1 MASDSPLNGAG
12 PSGSTAPTSFA
23 EQLQSRH
30 ADAAHKATIEEVV
43 DEDDVQHPPPSALL
57 AHPQEQGDPEQ
68 NLSAKAMGKQ
78 KVSEKQAPAASPA
91 PLDTQSEELFPALG
105 GPKSRAPAKAPA
117 WGSSTPP
124 SLADGFTNG
133 TRANIASRPS
143 SVATSGRSTPVTTP
157 LSPNFASSNVR
168 GTGAVRLPGK
178 STDKFSMRPSQLLPR
193 TQLKKPVQDVLRDI
207 NRKSRAK
214 VTMRPAAD
222 GGIEFEATGPTA
234 EIVQQA
240 LRDVS
245 KEVGAKQVLKMPIP
259 ATARPHIIGSQ
270 GRTIKEIKEL
280 SGANLQMPKA
290 EEIPP
295 DADDGFM
302 VPLTIEGDAIS
313 AVIAQREVQNILSR
327 KAANMNVRLRDIPP
341 ELYPFIAGPRNA
353 HIESL
358 IGDRA
363 VDIRVP
369 PYHTWSHQPPPATSS
384 HADIPNFTPHPSHH
398 IVISGNRQAVQ
409 DARAEIERQA
419 NLLRKQI
426 GLSQLDISRGQHQF
440 VAGVNGES
448 LHDLLHETGC
458 SVIMPPSSDDSET
471 IFVCGPRDRLEL
483 GVDQVMNLAT
493 SMRSANV
500 DIGRS
505 FPNPPMGAQAYTRA
519 LTRYLQQRRAIQE
532 LERLHDSHIV
542 LPAPLDGSS
551 TWEVYSREGK
561 NTIKA
566 KTDILNLVNAHPPAR
581 FRHIDVDPFFQS
593 HLHERHANRI
603 LQDHGVRMILPEEV
617 ESPQV
622 ILIYEGPSSAQESNA
637 SRQKP
642 SQADVAEFEKALL
655 TAQDEIFRMFA
666 DQQAIGTRSV
676 QIPNK

>member
-1 MASDSPLNGAG
+1 MASDSPVNGAG
-12 PSGSTAPTSFA
+12 PSGSTAPAASFA

-30 ADAAHKATIEEVV
+30 ANAAHKPTIEDVV
-43 DEDDVQHPPPSALL
+43 DEEDIQHPPPSAQL
-57 AHPQEQGDPEQ
+57 ASSQDQPEPEQ
-68 NLSAKAMGKQ
+68 KLSAKAMGKQ
-78 KVSEKQAPAASPA
+78 KMPENQAPAASQTT
-91 PLDTQSEELFPALG
+91 LDTQSEELFPALG
-105 GPKSRAPAKAPA
+105 GPKSKGPAKASA

-124 SLADGFTNG
+124 SFANGFANG
-133 TRANIASRPS
+133 TKMASRPS

-157 LSPNFASSNVR
+157 LSPISANSNFR
-168 GTGAVRLPGK
+168 GTAGVRLPGK
-178 STDKFSMRPSQLLPR
+178 HTDKFSMRPSQLLPR
-193 TQLKKPVQDVLRDI
+193 TQLKKPVHDVLRDL
-207 NRKSRAK
+207 NRKSRAT
-214 VTMRPAAD
+214 VHMRPAAD

-245 KEVGAKQVLKMPIP
+245 KEVGAKQVIKMPIP

-290 EEIPP
+290 DEIPP
-295 DADDGFM
+295 DADDSFM
-302 VPLTIEGDAIS
+302 VPLTIEGDTIS
-313 AVIAQREVQNILSR
+313 AVIAQREVESILNR
-327 KAANMNVRLRDIPP
+327 KAANMSVRLRDIPP

-353 HIESL
+353 HAESL
-358 IGDRA
+358 SRERD
-363 VDIRVP
+363 VDVRVP
-369 PYHTWSHQPPPATSS
+369 QYYTWSHQPPPVTSS
-384 HADIPNFTPHPSHH
+384 SPDIPTFTPHPSQH
-398 IVISGNRQAVQ
+398 ITISGNRKAVL
-409 DARAEIERQA
+409 DARAEIEKRA
-419 NLLRKQI
+419 NLLQKQI

-458 SVIMPPSSDDSET
+458 SVILPPSSDDSET
-471 IFVCGPRDRLEL
+471 VFVCGPRDKLEL

-500 DIGRS
+500 DIGRA
-505 FPNPPMGAQAYTRA
+505 FPNPPMGSQAYTRA
-519 LTRYLQQRRAIQE
+519 LTRYLQQRRAIRE
-532 LERLHDSHIV
+532 LERMHDSHIV
-542 LPAPLDGSS
+542 LPTPLDGSS

-581 FRHIDVDPFFQS
+581 FRHIDVDPFYQS
-593 HLHERHANRI
+593 HLRERHANRI
-603 LQDHGVRMILPEEV
+603 LQDHGVRMILPEEL
-617 ESPQV
+617 ESLQV
-622 ILIYEGPSSAQESNA
+622 VLIYEGPGDAQDFNV

-655 TAQDEIFRMFA
+655 TAQDEIMGMFA
-666 DQQAIGTRSV
+666 DQQAIGTRPV